1 MSGDR
6 GILGLR
12 RNNQPQQNQQNQCN
26 RADGSCGTATMER
39 SHVRQEVASKARPAQ
54 MMGSCGTTTTS
65 SSQVYASSCGV
76 PAKPVDTSKA
86 QAIGNGMRAQTN
98 SNGSITVTIPLTTN
112 DLTTGSKLDYS
123 YKRENDGAPRQ
134 QAGNTKNLVDYG
146 GTNSDFQMVVVRN
159 GISGQAELQVTLRD
173 SKTTGQVWI
182 GDRQYAFE
190 PSKIKA
196 EMARNVSK
204 EPSKVTS
211 PAPETKKGSESAPE
225 TKKKESPEAEV
236 KKSEVATSDK
246 LSELKAG
253 IKAALAKAS
262 EATATAEEKAVKK
275 GLTDLLKTLEM
286 IEKKLADTEKKLET
300 RLKNPN
306 TTEEQKKEISSRI
319 EKIRE
324 ARSEGVANAFVD
336 LSNDPKTVNAKLV
349 EQFKPLWTEPKSE
362 KAKETEL
369 PKKEE
374 KKLDKSTDTGVKI
387 DRGPTDNLDIIL
399 APAREQMKIF
409 QEQGLSG
416 RDVKNIERIIKE
428 VEVVKQALLEE
439 RAKLTEKIGSST
451 DPAAKARIEKIDSLL
466 DVEIPTYLGEGL
478 YRKPSGPNLPK
489 HTFLDTLAEITNKQI
504 RIQDKFK
511 DDLKMPTAAAL
522 DKEQTISVEQAK
534 EIDVKRGQSV
544 RILNSKGEVV
554 AEVQR
559 DEYNK
564 LSQTVANG
572 TAKEQFAGLEVTPEG
587 KVLIKGLT
595 NPTEKTAYTLERRDY
610 LNDTVISKESF
621 SIVPKPGATVTPE
634 VAKEKEELEAVFK
647 TLSDVEQRKDLVGK
661 RGFSPRGDEWVKPST
676 SNPSQLI
683 VVKDLGGAATVTIEA
698 VAPVTPASAP
708 AAGVA
713 KETEEMSAAF
723 AVLSDVEDRRE
734 FVVKQGYSLRGGDW
748 VKPSAADPSQ
758 LIVVK
763 DIAGTVSVAV
773 EAATPPA
780 TAPATSAAQEQL
792 TKLQATLAK
801 LSPGMAKDML
811 EVADYKLEGT
821 NLVKRSLD
829 PNYNLVVDKDFKASL
844 VPVVAPS
851 APEAAKPVTPSTAPS
866 TSAAPTPEKVKEL
879 AKQLLQYLELKPVE
893 APGWFSPKVTY
904 RLEEGAAMRANQ
916 VLENARVGGY
926 MDELAKEAFA
936 QEKDLGGLAP
946 SISSFD
952 DILRETYLVLWKDS
966 VGKDQAEGLRNSRFG
981 NAAVSLAEK
990 ISEAKGYITND
1001 ASNDVLPFVRRFVEG
1016 DPKKWKD
1023 LEQAYEFV
1031 SYDKTPLRKV
1041 LDKFDYNGWDGYVR
1055 GQDMNAVDALLGTT
1069 KSPSDASINIPTWP
1083 RKGE

>member
-6 GILGLR
+6 GIFGLR

-26 RADGSCGTATMER
+26 RADGSCGTATVER
-39 SHVRQEVASKARPAQ
+39 SYVRQEVASKAQPAP

-146 GTNSDFQMVVVRN
+146 GTNSYFQMVVVRN

-196 EMARNVSK
+196 EMALNMAKKPSEVSG
-204 EPSKVTS
+204 S
-211 PAPETKKGSESAPE
+211 APETKKGSESAPE

-236 KKSEVATSDK
+236 KKSEVVTSDK

-374 KKLDKSTDTGVKI
+374 KKLDKSTDTGVNI
-387 DRGPTDNLDIIL
+387 DRGPTENLDIMV

-428 VEVVKQALLEE
+428 VEVVKQTLLEE

-511 DDLKMPTAAAL
+511 DVLKMPTAAAL

-544 RILNSKGEVV
+544 RIVNSKGEVV

-610 LNDTVISKESF
+610 LNDTVISKEPF
-621 SIVPKPGATVTPE
+621 SIVPKPGATATPE
-634 VAKEKEELEAVFK
+634 VAKEKEELEAAFK

-661 RGFSPRGDEWVKPST
+661 RGFSPRGDEWVKPSV
-676 SNPSQLI
+676 SDPSQLI

-723 AVLSDVEDRRE
+723 ALLSNVEDRRE
-734 FVVKQGYSLRGGDW
+734 FVVKQGYSLQGVDW

-780 TAPATSAAQEQL
+780 TAPATSTAQEQL

-811 EVADYKLEGT
+811 EVADYKLEGA

-879 AKQLLQYLELKPVE
+879 AQKLIDDLQGEEVKVDGYLWDTT
-893 APGWFSPKVTY
+893 AF
-904 RLEEGAAMRANQ
+904 RLDDLASMRVNQ
-916 VLENARVGGY
+916 TLEQARLGGY
-926 MDELAKEAFA
+926 IDTLGNEAMA
-936 QEKDLGGLAP
+936 TLRERTNLP
-946 SISSFD
+946 SNIATFD
-952 DILRETYLVLWKDS
+952 DMLRETYLRLSKGT
-966 VGKDQAEGLRNSRFG
+966 VGKEQAEGLRNSRFG
-981 NAAVSLAEK
+981 NQAVALAEEVNNARNFWFTDSK
-990 ISEAKGYITND
+990 
-1001 ASNDVLPFVRRFVEG
+1001 NDVLPKVGKFVEG
-1016 DPKKWKD
+1016 DPKRWKD
-1023 LEQAYEFV
+1023 LGQAYEFV
-1031 SYDKTPLRKV
+1031 SNDKTLLIDVLQGFDKV
-1041 LDKFDYNGWDGYVR
+1041 GLISNTVDAHVP
-1055 GQDMNAVDALLGTT
+1055 GQDLNAIDGLIRSKEATG
-1069 KSPSDASINIPTWP
+1069 K
-1083 RKGE
+1083 